1 MRSEF
6 KKNVEW
12 VTIEPGEYFTSKDK
26 IIISTLLGSCV
37 SACLWDPVHKIA
49 GMNHFLLSSRRY
61 KKNTPVC
68 VSEAGRYGVHA
79 MELVIN
85 DMLQLGASRKYLNAK
100 VFGGGNVLNGSVSD
114 SNFFCVGD
122 VNVRFIKEFLDT
134 EKIPIISSDLGGD
147 NGRIVRFD
155 TNTYN
160 VFVRKIR
167 KTDAIPIENRDRN
180 FWKKSLKEQEVKEA
194 SNKNIDLW

>member
-6 KKNVEW
+6 KNKVEW
-12 VTIEPGEYFTSKDK
+12 VTIEPGEYFTSNEK

-49 GMNHFLLSSRRY
+49 GMNHFLLSSKRY
-61 KKNTPVC
+61 KKNNPVC

-100 VFGGGNVLNGSVSD
+100 VFGGGNVLNGTVSD

-122 VNVRFIKEFLDT
+122 INIRFIKEFLDT

-160 VFVRKIR
+160 VFIRKIR
-167 KTDAIPIENRDRN
+167 KTDAMPIENRDLN
-180 FWKKSLKEQEVKEA
+180 FWKKSLNEQEVEEA
-194 SNKNIDLW
+194 SNKNVDLW

>member
-1 MRSEF
+1 MRSEI
-6 KKNVEW
+6 KNKVEW
-12 VTIEPGEYFTSKDK
+12 VTIEPGEYFTSKAK

-61 KKNTPVC
+61 KRDTPVC
-68 VSEAGRYGVHA
+68 VSDAGRYGIHA
-79 MELVIN
+79 MEIVIN
-85 DMLQLGASRKYLNAK
+85 DMLQLGASRKYLKAK
-100 VFGGGNVLNGSVSD
+100 VFGGGNVLNGAVTD

-122 VNVRFIKEFLDT
+122 VNVRFIKEFLET

-147 NGRIVRFD
+147 NGRVVRFD

-167 KTDAIPIENRDRN
+167 KTDNTPIENRDHN
-180 FWKKSLKEQEVKEA
+180 FWKKSIKQQETEEA

>member
-6 KKNVEW
+6 KNKVEW
-12 VTIEPGEYFTSKDK
+12 VTIEPGEYFTSNEK

-49 GMNHFLLSSRRY
+49 GMNHFLLSSKRY
-61 KKNTPVC
+61 KKNNPVC

-100 VFGGGNVLNGSVSD
+100 VFGGGNVLNGTVSD

-180 FWKKSLKEQEVKEA
+180 FWKKSLKEQEVEET
-194 SNKNIDLW
+194 SNKNVDLW

>member
-6 KKNVEW
+6 KNKVEW
-12 VTIEPGEYFTSKDK
+12 VTIEPGEYFTSNEK

-49 GMNHFLLSSRRY
+49 GMNHFLLSSKRY
-61 KKNTPVC
+61 KKNNPVC

-100 VFGGGNVLNGSVSD
+100 VFGGGNVLNGTVSD

-122 VNVRFIKEFLDT
+122 INIRFIKEFLDT

-160 VFVRKIR
+160 VFIRKIR
-167 KTDAIPIENRDRN
+167 KTDAMPIENRDLN
-180 FWKKSLKEQEVKEA
+180 FWKKSLKEQEVEEA
-194 SNKNIDLW
+194 SNKNVDLW

>member
-1 MRSEF
+1 
-6 KKNVEW
+6 
-12 VTIEPGEYFTSKDK
+12 
-26 IIISTLLGSCV
+26 
-37 SACLWDPVHKIA
+37 
-49 GMNHFLLSSRRY
+49 
-61 KKNTPVC
+61 
-68 VSEAGRYGVHA
+68 

-100 VFGGGNVLNGSVSD
+100 VFGGGNVLNGTVSD

>member
-6 KKNVEW
+6 KNKVEW
-12 VTIEPGEYFTSKDK
+12 VTIEPGEYFTSNEK

-100 VFGGGNVLNGSVSD
+100 VFGGGNVLNGTVSD

-160 VFVRKIR
+160 VFIRKIR
-167 KTDAIPIENRDRN
+167 KTDAMPIENRDLN
-180 FWKKSLKEQEVKEA
+180 FWKKSLNEQEVEEA
-194 SNKNIDLW
+194 SNKNVDLW

>member
-6 KKNVEW
+6 KNKVEW
-12 VTIEPGEYFTSKDK
+12 VTIEPGEYFTSNEK

-100 VFGGGNVLNGSVSD
+100 VFGGGNVLNGTVSD

-122 VNVRFIKEFLDT
+122 INIRFIKEFLDT

-160 VFVRKIR
+160 VFIRKIR
-167 KTDAIPIENRDRN
+167 KTDAMPIENRDLN
-180 FWKKSLKEQEVKEA
+180 FWKKSLNEQEVEEA
-194 SNKNIDLW
+194 SNKNVDLW

>member
-100 VFGGGNVLNGSVSD
+100 VFGGGNVLNGTVSD

-180 FWKKSLKEQEVKEA
+180 FWKKSLKEQEVEEA
-194 SNKNIDLW
+194 SDKNVDLW